1 MNLYIIA
8 VLTLLSVVIIIK
20 NFMSFGKN
28 NNSVTLNVRKQQMSL
43 RDNPLKKK
51 IENEIEKK
59 AKVSSKFKIDTLC
72 RQAGYNYTYG
82 EYIMLCVIFSILC
95 PIAVMC
101 ITPNVPLA
109 LIVAFVGFKL
119 PKTLLKSKRTK
130 RKEALDKQIGSFL
143 DVMTERYKQNPNINS
158 NIVESLESFANQY
171 PIIDELENVAR
182 LINYSGYSPGM
193 ALDELAR
200 NTGNKYVRQ
209 FRDSY
214 KISQT
219 LPSDSAKET
228 ILSQAKKLYDMD
240 YDLKMELKEKIAG
253 PVKNA
258 YFIMA
263 CVPVVMVYQ
272 SFVTPGYV
280 DFMLHD
286 PIGKGAVTGIAA
298 AMLLMN
304 WFVQAKINAPLEQED

>member
-214 KISQT
+214 
-219 LPSDSAKET
+219 T
-228 ILSQAKKLYDMD
+228 I
-240 YDLKMELKEKIAG
+240 
-253 PVKNA
+253 
-258 YFIMA
+258 
-263 CVPVVMVYQ
+263 
-272 SFVTPGYV
+272 
-280 DFMLHD
+280 
-286 PIGKGAVTGIAA
+286 
-298 AMLLMN
+298 
-304 WFVQAKINAPLEQED
+304 